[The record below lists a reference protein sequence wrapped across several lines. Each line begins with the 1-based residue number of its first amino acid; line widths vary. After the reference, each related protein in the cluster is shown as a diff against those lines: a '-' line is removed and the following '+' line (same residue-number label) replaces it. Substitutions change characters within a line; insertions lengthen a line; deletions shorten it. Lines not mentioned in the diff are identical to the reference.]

1 MIRGRKPKPTAMR
14 RAEGNPGKR
23 GYNAAEPL
31 PPDALPD
38 CPPHLGVE
46 ARAEW
51 DRLAETLWR
60 MGVVTTVDRAALAAY
75 CQSWGRWVEA
85 EEKLRATPMLLKT
98 ATGYVQQSPWLSIAN
113 KQLEL
118 MGRYMS
124 ELGITPA
131 ARSRV
136 AALAMPV
143 ADDPVDKIAFV
154 VVYTGED
161 GRRYE
166 RPVDGSGAPRLY
178 EPDAEEED
186 RAPPILLD
194 GRL

>member
-31 PPDALPD
+31 PPDALRD
-38 CPPHLGVE
+38 CPPHLGAE

-60 MGVVTTVDRAALAAY
+60 MGVVTMVDRAALAAY

-85 EEKLRATPMLLKT
+85 EEKLRTTPMLLKT

-143 ADDPVDKIAFV
+143 ADDPVNKVAFV
-154 VVYTGED
+154 VVYKGED
-161 GRRYE
+161 GLRYE
-166 RPVDGSGAPRLY
+166 RPVDGSGPARLY
-178 EPDAEEED
+178 QPDAEDDD
-186 RAPPILLD
+186 RAPPILLA

>member
-14 RAEGNPGKR
+14 RAEGNLGKR
-23 GYNAAEPL
+23 GYNVDEPL
-31 PPDALPD
+31 PPNALPE

-51 DRLAETLWR
+51 DRLAETLCR
-60 MGVVTTVDRAALAAY
+60 MGVVTMVDRAALAAY

-85 EEKLRATPMLLKT
+85 EEKLRTTPVLLKT
-98 ATGYVQQSPWLSIAN
+98 ATGYVQQLPWLSIAN

-136 AALAMPV
+136 AALAATV
-143 ADDPVDKIAFV
+143 NDDRVDTIAMV
-154 VVYTGED
+154 VVYKGED
-161 GRRYE
+161 GLRYQ
-166 RPVDGSGAPRLY
+166 RPVDGSGPPRLY
-178 EPDAEEED
+178 EPDED
-186 RAPPILLD
+186 KGPPPILLD

>member
-1 MIRGRKPKPTAMR
+1 MMPGRKPKPTAMR

-60 MGVVTTVDRAALAAY
+60 MGVVTMVDRAALAAY

-113 KQLEL
+113 K
-118 MGRYMS
+118 
-124 ELGITPA
+124 
-131 ARSRV
+131 
-136 AALAMPV
+136 
-143 ADDPVDKIAFV
+143 
-154 VVYTGED
+154 
-161 GRRYE
+161 
-166 RPVDGSGAPRLY
+166 
-178 EPDAEEED
+178 
-186 RAPPILLD
+186 
-194 GRL
+194 